1 LFRASLSKP
10 VGRDALISKNSSR
23 DSAGLSA
30 NELAHWLALNQTPGI
45 GAIGFQRL
53 LQHFSHA
60 SEVFS
65 ADTSELRQLGLR
77 ANALRGLQK
86 PDWGEVEK
94 QQNWAL
100 RPGNSIITSV
110 CPSYPDLLRQ
120 ISDPPPVLFVSGRV
134 GLLNNP
140 QIAVVGSRKPSPG
153 GQQNAK
159 QFGQQLSQ
167 HGLVVTSGLAYGID
181 AAAHQ
186 GALSASAPTIAVLGS
201 GLDNIYP
208 RRHQHLARCIGENG
222 VLLSEWAPTTA
233 PLSHHFPRRNR
244 IISGLS
250 LATLVIEAS
259 ERSGSLIT
267 AKLAL
272 EQGREVMAVPGA
284 IQNPMAAG
292 CNRLIQE
299 GATLVSGAQ
308 DVLNNLNGFL
318 LVSPVQTSHLPTS
331 AKPKL
336 DPCQNKVLYSVDYDP
351 TLIDSIVVQSGLTI
365 EQVSSILLAL
375 ELLGHVSSAPGGMYY
390 RLCN

>member
-1 LFRASLSKP
+1 MSEDINR
-10 VGRDALISKNSSR
+10 GN
-23 DSAGLSA
+23 AGLSD

-53 LQHFSHA
+53 LHHFDHA

-65 ADTSELRQLGLR
+65 ADTGELRQLGLR
-77 ANALRGLQK
+77 ANTLRGLQK
-86 PDWGEVEK
+86 PDWHEVEK
-94 QQNWAL
+94 QQSWAL
-100 RPGNSIITSV
+100 QPGNNVITSA
-110 CPSYPDLLRQ
+110 CRGYPDLLRQ

-134 GLLNNP
+134 DLLSSP

-159 QFGQQLSQ
+159 QLSQKLSQ
-167 HGLVVTSGLAYGID
+167 HGLLITSGLAYGID

-186 GALSASAPTIAVLGS
+186 GALSADVPTIAVLGS

-208 RRHQHLARCIGENG
+208 RRHQHLARRISEEG
-222 VLLSEWAPTTA
+222 VLLSEWAPTTV

-259 ERSGSLIT
+259 EKSGSLIT
-267 AKLAL
+267 ARLAL
-272 EQGREVMAVPGA
+272 EQGREVMAVPGS

-292 CNRLIQE
+292 CNRLIQD
-299 GATLVSGAQ
+299 GATLVSNHQ

-318 LVSPVQTSHLPTS
+318 LLSPVQTSNLPAS

-336 DPCQNKVLYSVDYDP
+336 DPYQHKVLYSVDYDP
-351 TLIDSIVVQSGLTI
+351 TSIDSIVVQSGLTI

-375 ELLGHVSSAPGGMYY
+375 ELLGQLSSAPGGMYY
-390 RLCN
+390 RLTN